1 MKPLVLTLREAPPQ
15 RLDLSGLVPHKLAKM
30 TAAEIAR
37 IAIATTREPL
47 AAGDI
52 FTIRMGDPLA
62 IRIEGGSER
71 FDEVGHGLAEG
82 EIVVDGD
89 VGLRAGRF
97 MTGGRLV
104 ITGHAGPWAASGL
117 KGGTFEIGGSV
128 GERLGG
134 PVPGEVAGMR
144 GGLVIVRGDAGG
156 TRRRPAAARHHRDR
170 RACRGLCGQ
179 PHDRRH
185 PHGRPQRR
193 PPARLSDAPRHAV
206 GRHAAGGAFAH
217 LSWTAAFTTSWRT
230 GCWPPMC
237 GPTVGYSTVC
247 SRPPCV
253 ASPAT
258 WRSWARVNCSARRH
272 ETAPSC
278 RR

>member
-15 RLDLSGLVPHKLAKM
+15 RLDLSGLVPHKLAGK

-52 FTIRMGDPLA
+52 FAIRIGNLLA

-71 FDEVGHGLAEG
+71 FDEVGHGLTEG

-104 ITGHAGPWAASGL
+104 ITGHAGPWTASGL
-117 KGGTFEIGGSV
+117 KGGTVEIEGSV

-144 GGLVIVRGDAGG
+144 GGLVIVRGDAGERAGDRLRRG
-156 TRRRPAAARHHRDR
+156 TIVIEGHAGTYAASRMIAGTLLVGRSVGPLPGYLMRRGTLLVGAPPETPSPTFVDCGVHDLVAHRLLAAHVRPYSRVFDRLLRTPLRRFAGDMAAMGKGELF
-170 RACRGLCGQ
+170 C
-179 PHDRRH
+179 
-185 PHGRPQRR
+185 
-193 PPARLSDAPRHAV
+193 PPA
-206 GRHAAGGAFAH
+206 
-217 LSWTAAFTTSWRT
+217 
-230 GCWPPMC
+230 
-237 GPTVGYSTVC
+237 
-247 SRPPCV
+247 
-253 ASPAT
+253 
-258 WRSWARVNCSARRH
+258 
-272 ETAPSC
+272 
-278 RR
+278 